1 MTTAPLRFVKGHGAR
16 NDFVLLLDP
25 DGRTELTAERAA
37 RLAERTAGL
46 GADGVIRVVRTAAAG
61 IDAPAEA
68 PEWFM
73 DYRNADG
80 SIAEMCGNGTR
91 VFAACLDREGLVD
104 GDTFSI
110 WTRAGERRIEI
121 LERPAHG
128 SRWQV
133 RTGMGRSTVPGT
145 RRTVHVAG
153 RALEALDV
161 DMGNPHAVAV
171 LPADLPLEDVD
182 LTVAPPLDPPAPH
195 GANVELVVPR
205 GERHVAM
212 RVHERGSGETLAC
225 GTGACAVAV
234 AAALH
239 AEDGARAPWCVDLPG
254 GTLTVDWTE
263 EGEVTL
269 AGPAELVAEG
279 ALLI

>member
-1 MTTAPLRFVKGHGAR
+1 MTTSVRFAKGHGAR
-16 NDFVLLLDP
+16 NDFVLIADP
-25 DGRTELTAERAA
+25 EGQHPVDAPRAA

-46 GADGVIRVVRTAAAG
+46 GADGVIRVVRTRAAG
-61 IDAPAEA
+61 IDAPDDA

-91 VFAACLDREGLVD
+91 VFAAYLDHAGLVD
-104 GDTFSI
+104 EDDFRI

-121 LERPAHG
+121 LERPDAHSG
-128 SRWQV
+128 LWQV
-133 RTGMGRSTVPGT
+133 RTGMGRASVPGST
-145 RRTVHVAG
+145 RTVRIGGQELA
-153 RALEALDV
+153 ALDV
-161 DMGNPHAVAV
+161 SVGNPHAVAF
-171 LPADLPLEDVD
+171 LPADLALRDLDLTTRPPLEPEPGD
-182 LTVAPPLDPPAPH
+182 
-195 GANVELVVPR
+195 GANVEFVLDR
-205 GERHVAM
+205 GPRHVAM

-234 AAALH
+234 AAARR
-239 AEDGARAPWCVDLPG
+239 AGDADGEPWRVDLPG
-254 GTLTVDWTE
+254 GTLTVGWTP

-279 ALLI
+279 TLRI